1 MTYIQLTSNSPQL
14 SAYYRGIAR
23 RLPQVLDQ
31 AVYESALQAQQMF
44 KDTTAT
50 WTHQPSFEI
59 EHENTG
65 RWSVSTDDQIYQW
78 VDQGTRAHVIRA
90 RNAPLLRFTVPF
102 TSKTVPRWI
111 GSRPGSR
118 GNQWVSKKQVQHP
131 GTKPREFRRIIS
143 QRAQGPTVARLRE
156 ALKQA
161 TYGPS
166 IGL

>member
-23 RLPQVLDQ
+23 KMPQVLDQ

-59 EHENTG
+59 DHEGTG
-65 RWSVSTDDQIYQW
+65 RWSVATDDQIYHW
-78 VDQGTRAHVIRA
+78 VDQGTSAHVIRA
-90 RNAPLLRFTVPF
+90 RNAPLLVFRVPF
-102 TSKTVPRWI
+102 TAKTMPRFI

-118 GNQWVSKKQVQHP
+118 GDQWVSKKQVMHP
-131 GTKPREFRRIIS
+131 GTKPREFRRIIA
-143 QRAQGPTVARLRE
+143 QRAQQPTLARLRE

-161 TYGPS
+161 TYGAGT
-166 IGL
+166 GL